1 MKKLLAFG
9 LFCFTALTIFA
20 QTDLLILNNELI
32 AGKNYKTNNEFKA
45 KEYIFPE
52 RIYNSFVDTTTH
64 LLTVQLR
71 GTSKNGKWLNNSGN
85 VILYDLSNKKEKW
98 VKKINY
104 QQSSIEQ
111 IDNVLI
117 QTIANKSFCLNIEN
131 GENLWEVKNTIYYVD
146 HLQKIGIGYKF
157 KNSTGYTNTL
167 EGIDLTNG
175 NPIWKREIS
184 REYSWN
190 DIFHLNDSVI
200 VVAAAGLHSIN
211 LKNGTGW
218 DYNTITGE
226 KDYTVTNAANI
237 AGAALGILTGTFVM
251 STGSNLVRDIVS
263 NVLVDSLNIYFASKE
278 KITSLDHNGKII
290 WTYPFTKDKDIVSKS
305 SIFVRDSILY
315 MINTGYAFMGN
326 RQLGFGTPFI
336 ASFNKNTGKQ
346 IFFSSIN
353 GKKDQIAGYKIY
365 KDTVLLV
372 FKDRIAKYSMINGSI
387 ILEKSFDIATLGELR
402 YFIGSQVYLKSD
414 SIYNPIV
421 SSDSTKFFLYTKTG
435 KILVLNEKLDIV
447 DQIESNQLYIYY
459 LKTKNYKFLAKD
471 NETIV
476 IDIKNK
482 KVADLKA
489 SRKAILIGSKLYD
502 VQEKSFLEID
512 IPDLIEN

>member
-20 QTDLLILNNELI
+20 QTDLLILNNESI
-32 AGKNYKTNNEFKA
+32 AGKNYKTNSEFKA

-52 RIYNSFVDTTTH
+52 RIDNSFVDTTTN

-98 VKKINY
+98 AKKINY
-104 QQSSIEQ
+104 QQSNIEQ
-111 IDNVLI
+111 FDNVLI
-117 QTIANKSFCLNIEN
+117 QTIANKSYCLNVEN
-131 GENLWEVKNTIYYVD
+131 GENMWEVKNTIYYVD

-157 KNSTGYTNTL
+157 KMSSGYTNTL

-190 DIFHLNDSVI
+190 DIFHLNDSII

-226 KDYTVTNAANI
+226 KDYTVTNAANVV
-237 AGAALGILTGTFVM
+237 GAALGVLTGTFVM

-263 NVLVDSLNIYFASKE
+263 NILVDSTNIYFASKE
-278 KITSLDHNGKII
+278 KIASLDHNGQVK
-290 WTYPFTKDKDIVSKS
+290 WTFPLSKDLASKS

-315 MINTGYAFMGN
+315 MINKGYAFMGY
-326 RQLGFGTPFI
+326 RQLDFGTPFI

-353 GKKDQIAGYKIY
+353 GKKDQISGYKIDN
-365 KDTVLLV
+365 DTILLV
-372 FKDRIAKYSMINGSI
+372 FKDRVAKYSMNNGSI
-387 ILEKSFDIATLGELR
+387 ILGKSFDLATSGELR
-402 YFIGSQVYLKSD
+402 YFIGSQVYLKTD
-414 SIYNPIV
+414 STYNPID
-421 SSDSTKFFLYTKTG
+421 STDSTKHFLYTKTG
-435 KILVLNEKLDIV
+435 KILVLNDKLDITG
-447 DQIESNQLYIYY
+447 QIESDQLYVNY
-459 LKTKNYKFLAKD
+459 LKTKKYKFLAKN

-476 IDIKNK
+476 IDNKNK

-489 SRKAILIGSKLYD
+489 SNKAILIDSKLYD
-502 VQEKSFLEID
+502 MQEKSFLEID
-512 IPDLIEN
+512 ISDLVKD